1 MAVTTKFQPLKHPAK
16 IQFPIRSSLFLSF
29 VGWRLSAVPWRSSG
43 RSLVGYWVFKWVQPC
58 LSLIGTLPTPPSR
71 RQFSPAVRRQ
81 KTASGWNCL
90 TFPYRVSRECPS
102 CIRTCRSPW
111 VPDSRAPASEKFSC
125 CNAFHGLNYRFY
137 RHHWDTL
144 YQKMNMIIIRTNLCK
159 MYFKPAFNIF
169 THFYQT
175 LFNLFRQNTS
185 TIFYRTNQMIQQ
197 QVLIM
202 ALMNMFAHNTNVIQ
216 NTNTTPQQAD
226 GELYD

>member
-1 MAVTTKFQPLKHPAK
+1 MELFINIFIFPLLKNISLNNLFICILTNCVNVIPISPKFTPPK
-16 IQFPIRSSLFLSF
+16 LFLYF
-29 VGWRLSAVPWRSSG
+29 WM
-43 RSLVGYWVFKWVQPC
+43 Q
-58 LSLIGTLPTPPSR
+58 
-71 RQFSPAVRRQ
+71 
-81 KTASGWNCL
+81 
-90 TFPYRVSRECPS
+90 
-102 CIRTCRSPW
+102 
-111 VPDSRAPASEKFSC
+111 SEKFSC